1 MILVSKPSKAHT
13 RVEPYHS
20 KEQKENPSHYPPL
33 VFAPKELPL
42 REAIYQKQQSANQ
55 SHHYSPNETIGNP
68 AEQMLIHQLGVA
80 AHFPVGKNIDA
91 YIQIHC

>member
-20 KEQKENPSHYPPL
+20 KEQKNSPSHYPPL
-33 VFAPKELPL
+33 VFAPKEFPL
-42 REAIYQKQQSANQ
+42 REAIHQKHQCHSQ
-55 SHHYSPNETIGNP
+55 SHHHSPNETIGNP

-80 AHFPVGKNIDA
+80 AHFPIGKNIDA